1 MTGPR
6 LVDSG
11 DMLTRRRCSPPH
23 VATPTCAELEH
34 AIHADE
40 LDVRYQPIVDLTTGV
55 VVGLE
60 ALVRWRHPSLG
71 SLGADSFVPL
81 AEECGLI
88 RELDEWVLGATC
100 RQIDEWQQDVLVG
113 PGFRVAVNVS
123 GHELSDDRL
132 IATIESALC
141 ASGAHPACLTIELT
155 ETADLTN
162 VDAAR
167 HTICQLRSMG
177 VRVALDDFGA
187 SYATFERLRHL
198 PFDSIKVDKAVMQ
211 TAQWPVGEA
220 FVVAAV
226 NLGRS
231 LGMSV
236 IAEGIE
242 TRELADL
249 ARRLGC
255 DYGQGYLWSRALTA
269 PDAGLLLETGRFPV
283 SSAWS

>member
-1 MTGPR
+1 
-6 LVDSG
+6 
-11 DMLTRRRCSPPH
+11 MLSRRRLPPPH
-23 VATPTCAELEH
+23 VSTPSCTELAH
-34 AIHADE
+34 AIQHGE
-40 LDVRYQPIVDLTTGV
+40 LDVHYQPIVDLMSGV
-55 VVGLE
+55 VVSLE
-60 ALVRWRHPSLG
+60 ALVRWRHPVLG
-71 SLGADSFVPL
+71 TLGADSFVPL

-88 RELDEWVLGATC
+88 LDVDKWVLGATC
-100 RQIDEWQQDVLVG
+100 HQIQQWQHDVLVG

-123 GHELSDDRL
+123 GHELSDERL
-132 IATIESALC
+132 IATIESALS
-141 ASGAHPACLTIELT
+141 ATGAHPACLTVELT

-167 HTICQLRSMG
+167 RTMCHLRSMG

-198 PFDSIKVDKAVMQ
+198 PFDSIKVDKAVIQ

-226 NLGRS
+226 ELGRS

-242 TRELADL
+242 TQALAELA
-249 ARRLGC
+249 RGLGC
-255 DYGQGYLWSRALTA
+255 DYGQGYLWSPALTA
-269 PDAGLLLETGRFPV
+269 PQAGLLLETGRFPMPT
-283 SSAWS
+283 SWS